1 MEYTGFSASTLN
13 TMTNPDKRE
22 TQAASTP
29 NDDSPKF
36 GRLLLVL
43 VGAVVFCGVLT
54 WLMGTFFPDFPNF

>member
-1 MEYTGFSASTLN
+1 
-13 TMTNPDKRE
+13 MTNPDKRE